1 MTYFETKMFQFE
13 QDSLSIIDLMAQN
26 TTFCLPEGHTV
37 RQRLY
42 LVLPSLLVMSSEG
55 NKI

>member
-13 QDSLSIIDLMAQN
+13 QDSLNIKDLMAQ
-26 TTFCLPEGHTV
+26 TVTFCLPEGHTV

-42 LVLPSLLVMSSEG
+42 LVLPSKKVIKSDIMR
-55 NKI
+55 

>member
-1 MTYFETKMFQFE
+1 MFQFE
-13 QDSLSIIDLMAQN
+13 QDSLNIIDLMAQ
-26 TTFCLPEGHTV
+26 TVTFCLAEGHTV

-55 NKI
+55 KKI